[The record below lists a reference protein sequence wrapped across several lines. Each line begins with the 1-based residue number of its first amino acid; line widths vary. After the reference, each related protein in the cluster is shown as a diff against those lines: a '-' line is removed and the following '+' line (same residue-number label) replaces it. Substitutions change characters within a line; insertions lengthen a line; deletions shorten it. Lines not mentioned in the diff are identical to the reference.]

1 MTAQS
6 TKERQEAF
14 RARRALLDGAT
25 EVRGI
30 FLRPELHSM
39 LKQIAKQLAEQEN
52 PAQQPK

>member
-1 MTAQS
+1 MNAKTTA
-6 TKERQEAF
+6 ERQEAF
-14 RARRALLDGAT
+14 RARRAMLEGAT

-30 FLRPELHSM
+30 YLRPELHSM